1 MGIAFEAVDLLIVV
15 FLHPF
20 LSINERQSGYL
31 MKKNVFILFSCLL
44 IIVAL
49 FSFIPGCSSSSDS
62 DSTGSVTGVCKK
74 AAEMSKYPIM
84 PVSGVVVTHVGSNK
98 STTTGD
104 DGKFVLQD
112 LPEGLSSLTF
122 EKTGHTRVS
131 VNVDVKAGTTTT
143 VTTDSD
149 NSVFLPPDPQTSSKK
164 WTMFIYMA
172 ADNSLAEDS
181 TTNINELEQLGS
193 TKDVN
198 IVVFL
203 DKTGQNSRLY
213 YITKDD
219 DTTTISSPYYDFG
232 SNLDS
237 GDPAILS
244 EVASNVLTN
253 YPSDRF
259 YFELWNHGSGIE
271 RDLNNAIRSRNVCED
286 DTSGT
291 HLTEVQVGTVL
302 TALTLQQGKIFDIL
316 ACDACLMANLE
327 VAYQWKDYCTYF
339 VASEN
344 SVPAQGFPYNTM
356 FASLIA
362 NPDIANIDFAKN
374 MVTEFGTYY
383 KANGEGYETL
393 SVINMSKVSELS
405 SLLDDYCIAL
415 KQNGDA
421 ENIWSKA
428 YRPCDFM
435 GQADLKDIYA
445 FAYYEKNFCNQSSKG
460 FADTQAQAVINAIT
474 PVGDDKVIVSSYYG
488 YLFDGYFKTGVG
500 GISIWGWYG
509 GEIPV
514 DSPYKDT
521 LFYSNSYW
529 PSFITWI
536 NANHTSE

>member
-1 MGIAFEAVDLLIVV
+1 
-15 FLHPF
+15 
-20 LSINERQSGYL
+20 
-31 MKKNVFILFSCLL
+31 MKKNVVILFSCILL
-44 IIVAL
+44 IAVL
-49 FSFIPGCSSSSDS
+49 FLFIPGCSSSSDS
-62 DSTGSVTGVCKK
+62 DATGDVTGICKK
-74 AAEMSKYPIM
+74 AAEMSKYPVL
-84 PVSGVVVTHVGSNK
+84 PVSGVLVTHVESGK
-98 STTTGD
+98 STTTGE
-104 DGKFVLQD
+104 DGKFIIQG
-112 LPEGLSSLTF
+112 LPEGKNNLSF
-122 EKTGHTRVS
+122 EKTGHTRVT

-143 VTTDSD
+143 VVTNND
-149 NSVFLPPDPQTSSKK
+149 NSVFLPPDPQTGTKK

-193 TKDVN
+193 TEDVN

-219 DTTTISSPYYDFG
+219 DTTTINSPYYDFG

-237 GDPAILS
+237 GDPDILQ

-271 RDLNNAIRSRNVCED
+271 RDLSNARTARNVCED

-302 TALTLQQGKIFDIL
+302 TALILQQGKIFDIL

-344 SVPAQGFPYNTM
+344 SVPAAGFPYNTM

-362 NPDIANIDFAKN
+362 NPDISNIDFAKN

-393 SVINMSKVSELS
+393 SVINMSKVADLN
-405 SLLDDYCIAL
+405 SLVSDYATAL
-415 KQNGDA
+415 QQSGNA
-421 ENIWSKA
+421 ENIWLKA

-435 GQADLKDIYA
+435 GQADLKDLYA
-445 FAYYEKNFCNQSSKG
+445 FAYYEKNYCNQSSKG
-460 FADTQAQAVINAIT
+460 FADTQAQAVIDAIA
-474 PVGDDKVIVSSYYG
+474 PVGDNKVIVSSYYG
-488 YLFDGYFKTGVG
+488 FLFDQYFKTGVG
-500 GISIWGWYG
+500 GISVWGFYG
-509 GEIPV
+509 GAIPD
-514 DSPYKDT
+514 DSPYKET
-521 LFYSNSYW
+521 SFYSNSSW
-529 PSFITWI
+529 PGFINWI
-536 NANHTSE
+536 NANHTSQK